1 MTDQLVAKAHPHKM
15 FFVEMFTRDVSI
27 EDCILDLIDNSIDGL
42 IRTRELELGQNL
54 LTPPPDEIASNL
66 PIVNLEVSDKKVLIT
81 DNCGGIPLKDA
92 QEEVFNFGHSPTYDT
107 EGKKVRL
114 GVYGVGMKRAL
125 FKIGT
130 AFEVT
135 SKTVNDGFIV
145 KVDLNEWMAQ
155 DSLRQWTFPLMPIDK
170 AKSIQTAGTT
180 IKISPLRENA
190 RVAINDGRF
199 KSRVLTEVGR
209 AYALFLERFVTV
221 QFASEKIKPMQIP
234 FGASKEITPAFKE
247 LNCDGVTIHLFASLA
262 KRDARNEW
270 PAEQAG
276 WYVACNGRLVVAA
289 DKTDLTGWGVS
300 LPEFHTGKYRGFV
313 GLALFSSDD
322 PLKLPWT
329 TKKSGL
335 NRESLVFQRV
345 RHEMVAVSRPI
356 ISFLNKMYPSDV
368 PEELQQRALADAVE
382 FVDVRSIA
390 KGTQTSFDVHPQK
403 PTKEKTTV
411 RIQFNAEKDDVEKVR
426 KHLRRPGMSY
436 KEVGEI
442 AFREYLRINKLS

>member
-1 MTDQLVAKAHPHKM
+1 MTEQLVAKAHPHKM

-27 EDCILDLIDNSIDGL
+27 EECMLDLIDNSIDGL
-42 IRTRELELGQNL
+42 IRSRDIELGQNL
-54 LTPPPDEIASNL
+54 LALPPDQRESNL
-66 PIVNLEVSDKKVLIT
+66 ATIKLEVSDKRVLIT

-92 QEEVFNFGHSPTYDT
+92 REEVFNFGHTPAYGAES
-107 EGKKVRL
+107 KKLGL
-114 GVYGVGMKRAL
+114 GVYGVGLKRAL

-135 SKTVNDGFIV
+135 SKTVSDGFFM
-145 KVDLNEWMAQ
+145 KVDLNDWMAK
-155 DSLRQWTFPLMPIDK
+155 DSLREWIFPLSPIDK

-180 IKISPLRENA
+180 IKISPLREEA

-199 KSRVLTEVGR
+199 KSRVFTEVGR

-221 QFASEKIKPMQIP
+221 QFDSEKIKPMQIP
-234 FGASKEITPAFKE
+234 LGASEVIIPAFKE
-247 LNCDGVTIHLFASLA
+247 LNYDGVTIHLFASLA

-335 NRESLVFQRV
+335 NRESTVFQRV

-356 ISFLNKMYPSDV
+356 ISFLNKMYPSDA
-368 PEELQQRALADAVE
+368 PEEPQQRALADEVK
-382 FVDVRSIA
+382 FIDLHSIA
-390 KGTQTSFDVHPQK
+390 KGTQTPFDVRPLK

-411 RIQFNAEKDDVEKVR
+411 RIQFDAEKQDVEKVR
-426 KHLRRPGMSY
+426 KHLRRPWMSY
-436 KEVGEI
+436 KEVGET
-442 AFREYLRINKLS
+442 AFKEYLRINKLS